1 MRCGIL
7 HTICAQTDL
16 EKAKKDFMILM
27 CNLFGRRQ
35 LAKSFSTKKNIGML
49 QAKYPSMII
58 LPPLPDEAQK
68 ALKAHDREILHIF
81 TGYARAFVTQYK
93 DKLGAD
99 ETLPLSGER
108 VKRHETSNCNPF
120 RGHLQ
125 SNAIPVH
132 VRSAF
137 VANSGHGDSFENVEE
152 LTHTARAGL
161 HLNGHAIPSM
171 SQFTHAATNKSEAF
185 QHTLNAHILDFYIHG
200 QVTTLDRA
208 NGIRRGDVWYILQDF
223 DLTLAVVKSSLEQF
237 LTGELPSDLEASLGS
252 DLQAIDDGAGVD
264 TSERKS
270 FHKVKSRR
278 VAESWDDSDEGDD
291 GSLDETGDVAED
303 ISPGQ
308 GNAKKIDDADRRVY
322 EVVSAVCEE
331 FREKYKAMWA

>member
-1 MRCGIL
+1 MRSGVL
-7 HTICAQTDL
+7 HAICRQTDL

-27 CNLFGRRQ
+27 CNLFGRKQ
-35 LAKSFSTKKNIGML
+35 LAKSFSTKRNIDML

-58 LPPLPDEAQK
+58 LPPLPDKAQK
-68 ALKAHDREILHIF
+68 VLKAHDREILRIF
-81 TGYARAFVTQYK
+81 TCYAHAFVMQYK
-93 DKLGAD
+93 DELGAD

-108 VKRHETSNCNPF
+108 VRRHETSDYNPF
-120 RGHLQ
+120 RGYLQ

-137 VANSGHGDSFENVEE
+137 VANSGHDDSFENVAE

-171 SQFTHAATNKSEAF
+171 SQFTHTASNAF
-185 QHTLNAHILDFYIHG
+185 QHALNAHILDFYIHG
-200 QVTTLDRA
+200 QVATLNRA

-237 LTGELPSDLEASLGS
+237 LTGKTSSDLETSLGP
-252 DLQAIDDGAGVD
+252 DLQAMDDEVGKN
-264 TSERKS
+264 TSVRKIV
-270 FHKVKSRR
+270 HKLKSRR
-278 VAESWDDSDEGDD
+278 IAESWDDSSDEGDD
-291 GSLDETGDVAED
+291 SSLDVTQDLARVV
-303 ISPGQ
+303 STGQ

-322 EVVSAVCEE
+322 KVVSAVCEE